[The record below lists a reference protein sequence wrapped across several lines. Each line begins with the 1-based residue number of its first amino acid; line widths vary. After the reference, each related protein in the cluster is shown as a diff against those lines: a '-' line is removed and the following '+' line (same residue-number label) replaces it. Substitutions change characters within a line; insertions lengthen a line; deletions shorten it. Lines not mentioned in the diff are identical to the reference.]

1 MGIID
6 MRNQEIPIHDEQEQD
21 ERILIVVRVQ
31 QGVACVAADV
41 NDANLIRL
49 VVIDDDAQDEDTL
62 AENRVKET
70 YLAQF
75 NLTYLPQMTVE
86 GMQEEDEAS

>member
-1 MGIID
+1 

-49 VVIDDDAQDEDTL
+49 VVIDEDAQDEDTL
-62 AENRVKET
+62 AENQVKEA
-70 YLAQF
+70 YLTQF

-86 GMQEEDEAS
+86 GMQEEE